1 MQHNDLFNIVDKICD
16 KAIDNF
22 EKAARGYCIYSE
34 ENIYVLSFKMYNSF
48 RIWFKCE
55 NNHFR
60 WIIKP
65 GDREIYLSESFKI
78 ECDEDYDISLK
89 ALDEEIRMR
98 LPEKLL
104 SSGGWK
110 EKKEEEIVERKRRH
124 NLDEKLKTLKSELI
138 KHLKKD
144 VTNIV
149 IYNNGKE
156 FRIEFLAYNY
166 FPVSIGADCRGG
178 FGCGIL
184 SEYYTGFWL
193 STQHWYDTADLDV
206 FFSEIRE
213 ALELRIPDKYL
224 QSRCWLEK
232 SETPDCD
239 YAAKSPKQPQL
250 NERDIHEFAERVKLY
265 FGDRSADFIVE
276 SPATES
282 GAVSF
287 KISFT
292 AYNYYI
298 IDIKYSEDDFYW
310 QIDLGGQYIR
320 IGSGFFP
327 TNTEEA
333 DNLLSRMKE
342 SIELRIPDEYL
353 IAKGWR

>member
-1 MQHNDLFNIVDKICD
+1 M
-16 KAIDNF
+16 
-22 EKAARGYCIYSE
+22 
-34 ENIYVLSFKMYNSF
+34 
-48 RIWFKCE
+48 
-55 NNHFR
+55 
-60 WIIKP
+60 
-65 GDREIYLSESFKI
+65 
-78 ECDEDYDISLK
+78 
-89 ALDEEIRMR
+89 
-98 LPEKLL
+98 
-104 SSGGWK
+104 
-110 EKKEEEIVERKRRH
+110 
-124 NLDEKLKTLKSELI
+124 
-138 KHLKKD
+138 
-144 VTNIV
+144 
-149 IYNNGKE
+149 
-156 FRIEFLAYNY
+156 
-166 FPVSIGADCRGG
+166 
-178 FGCGIL
+178 
-184 SEYYTGFWL
+184 
-193 STQHWYDTADLDV
+193 

-239 YAAKSPKQPQL
+239 HTAKSPKQPQL
-250 NERDIHEFAERVKLY
+250 NERDIHEFAERLKLY

-276 SPATES
+276 SQATES